1 MMNTRTNALP
11 IWVHANPGS
20 AMTHYHSIVWI
31 DHHKA
36 VVWNF
41 TDDAQ
46 TKSVVKAHDQHEHTH
61 IRKSPHGGHK
71 TPDDLEFFDDV
82 AKTLDGVREIL
93 IIGPAQAKEE
103 FVAFLRKA
111 HAQVGSAVV
120 AVESAD
126 HPTDAELLAYAR
138 KHFKMID

>member
-1 MMNTRTNALP
+1 MGHIHLGQAM
-11 IWVHANPGS
+11 AN
-20 AMTHYHSIVWI
+20 YHSIVWI

-41 TDDAQ
+41 TDDTQ

-61 IRKSPHGGHK
+61 IRKSPHGGHR
-71 TPDDLEFFDDV
+71 TPDDTEFLDDV
-82 AKTLDGVREIL
+82 AKTLAGVPEIL

-103 FVAFLRKA
+103 FVAFLQKK
-111 HAQVGSAVV
+111 HPQIGSMVV

-126 HPTDAELLAYAR
+126 HPTDPELLAYAR
-138 KHFKMID
+138 KHFKVLDRMI

>member
-1 MMNTRTNALP
+1 M
-11 IWVHANPGS
+11 AN
-20 AMTHYHSIVWI
+20 YHSIVWL

-61 IRKSPHGGHK
+61 IRKSPHGGHR
-71 TPDDLEFFDDV
+71 TPDDLGFFDDV
-82 AKTLDGVREIL
+82 ATTLAGVPEIL
-93 IIGPAQAKEE
+93 VIGPAQAKDE
-103 FVAFLRKA
+103 FVAFLKKK
-111 HAQVGSAVV
+111 HPQIGSMVVG
-120 AVESAD
+120 VESAD

-138 KHFKMID
+138 RHFKVLDRMI

>member
-1 MMNTRTNALP
+1 M
-11 IWVHANPGS
+11 AN
-20 AMTHYHSIVWI
+20 YHSIVWI

-41 TDDAQ
+41 TEDAQ

-71 TPDDLEFFDDV
+71 TADDIEFFDDV
-82 AKTLDGVREIL
+82 ATVLAGVREIL
-93 IIGPAQAKEE
+93 VIGPAQAKEE
-103 FVAFLRKA
+103 FVAFLHRK
-111 HAQVGSAVV
+111 HPQIGSLVV

-126 HPTDAELLAYAR
+126 HPTDSELLAYAR
-138 KHFKMID
+138 KHFKVLDRMI

>member
-1 MMNTRTNALP
+1 M
-11 IWVHANPGS
+11 AN
-20 AMTHYHSIVWI
+20 YHSILWI

-36 VVWNF
+36 VIWNF

-61 IRKSPHGGHK
+61 IRKGPHGGHR

-82 AKTLDGVREIL
+82 AKALAGVPEIL
-93 IIGPAQAKEE
+93 VIGPAQAKEE
-103 FVAFLRKA
+103 FVAFLRKK
-111 HAQVGSAVV
+111 HPQIGSRVV

-126 HPTDAELLAYAR
+126 HPTDPELLAYAR
-138 KHFKMID
+138 KHFKVLDRMI

>member
-1 MMNTRTNALP
+1 MA
-11 IWVHANPGS
+11 
-20 AMTHYHSIVWI
+20 HYHSIVWI

-82 AKTLDGVREIL
+82 AKVLGGVREIL

-103 FVAFLRKA
+103 FAAFLRKTYP
-111 HAQVGSAVV
+111 QVSSAVV
-120 AVESAD
+120 AVDSAD
-126 HPTDAELLAYAR
+126 HPTDPELLAYAR
-138 KHFKMID
+138 KHFKVIDRMI

>member
-1 MMNTRTNALP
+1 
-11 IWVHANPGS
+11 
-20 AMTHYHSIVWI
+20 MTHYHSIVWI

-138 KHFKMID
+138 KHFKMIDRMI

>member
-1 MMNTRTNALP
+1 MAT
-11 IWVHANPGS
+11 
-20 AMTHYHSIVWI
+20 YHSIVWI

-46 TKSVVKAHDQHEHTH
+46 TKSVVKATDQHQHTH

-71 TPDDLEFFDDV
+71 IPDALEFFDGI
-82 AKTLDGVREIL
+82 AKVLAGVREIL
-93 IIGPAQAKEE
+93 VIGPAQTKDE
-103 FVAFLRKA
+103 FLAFLQKKHPQIR
-111 HAQVGSAVV
+111 SMIV

-126 HPTDAELLAYAR
+126 HPTDPELLAYAR
-138 KHFKMID
+138 KYFTVLDRMI